1 MWSAAI
7 ITRAFITKRNNPKL
21 KIVAGRVRIINKGL
35 RVTLKILK
43 AKATQIAEVILW
55 RITASPNSQ
64 AVINMA
70 SVLIIILMNM
80 FILKIFAILQ
90 L

>member
-1 MWSAAI
+1 M
-7 ITRAFITKRNNPKL
+7 
-21 KIVAGRVRIINKGL
+21 VAGSVRIIKRGFK
-35 RVTLKILK
+35 VTLNILR
-43 AKATQIAEVILW
+43 AKATQIAEVILL

-64 AVINMA
+64 AVIKMA
-70 SVLIIILMNM
+70 KVLIIILMNM